1 MAHYS
6 LPVKFD
12 LDKVSEILA
21 DEKKVEMNLLDK
33 KEAMYLLESD
43 FVENLDIKHILMYSF
58 IISFVLLICFVLAF
72 SWLFFKNIKY
82 KFNKIIGWRKWVMK
96 KNKKN

>member
-43 FVENLDIKHILMYSF
+43 FVENLDIKNILMYSF
-58 IISFVLLICFVLAF
+58 IVSFILLICFVLAF
-72 SWLFFKNIKY
+72 SWLIVF
-82 KFNKIIGWRKWVMK
+82 
-96 KNKKN
+96 

>member
-43 FVENLDIKHILMYSF
+43 FVENLDIKHIF
-58 IISFVLLICFVLAF
+58 NVQFH
-72 SWLFFKNIKY
+72 LFC
-82 KFNKIIGWRKWVMK
+82 
-96 KNKKN
+96 